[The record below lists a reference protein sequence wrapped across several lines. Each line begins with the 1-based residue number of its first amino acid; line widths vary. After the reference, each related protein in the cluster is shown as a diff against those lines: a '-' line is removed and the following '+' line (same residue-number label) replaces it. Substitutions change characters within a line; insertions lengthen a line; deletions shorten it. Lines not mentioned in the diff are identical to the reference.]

1 MPSSETIN
9 LSHIADFLQSPVA
22 IDVAGSNPSHRPS
35 LARGLGCRVLNE
47 GRQCCIFLSRP
58 RSQALLDDLRIHPQ
72 LAAVFCLPT
81 TEQALQIK
89 GVVSDIRLLT
99 AEEQLHLEACCQS
112 FAAEIAQIGYSTE
125 FAAHYRYAGEC
136 VALIVT
142 PTDIYE
148 QTPGPLAG
156 SRLTR
161 PQP

>member
-9 LSHIADFLQSPVA
+9 LSHIADFLESRVA
-22 IDVAGSNPSHRPS
+22 IDVASCTPSNRPS
-35 LARGLGCRVLNE
+35 LARGLGCRVLDQ
-47 GRQCCIFLSRP
+47 GRQCCIFLSRQ
-58 RSQALLDDLRIHPQ
+58 RSQALLDDLRTRPQ

-89 GVVSDIRLLT
+89 GVVSDIRLVT
-99 AEEQLHLEACCQS
+99 AEEKLILETCRQG
-112 FAAEIAQIGYSTE
+112 FAAEIAQIGYSAE

-136 VALIVT
+136 VSLIVT

-161 PQP
+161 PLL